1 MKNEIKYVHTNI
13 VARNWKALAQFYI
26 DVFGCEPLYPER
38 DLSGEW
44 IDQMTQIPEVRI
56 QGIHL
61 ALPGTHGLTLE
72 IFEYNQANDRE
83 TLPHI
88 NHYGFGHIAFHV
100 SDVEAMLKKI
110 ITCGGASYGEL
121 IEKEIAGV
129 GVLKA
134 VYARDPEGNIIEI
147 QNWKKAD

>member
-1 MKNEIKYVHTNI
+1 
-13 VARNWKALAQFYI
+13 
-26 DVFGCEPLYPER
+26 
-38 DLSGEW
+38 
-44 IDQMTQIPEVRI
+44 
-56 QGIHL
+56 
-61 ALPGTHGLTLE
+61 
-72 IFEYNQANDRE
+72 
-83 TLPHI
+83 
-88 NHYGFGHIAFHV
+88 
-100 SDVEAMLKKI
+100 MLKKI